1 MPQIIA
7 FVIFLT
13 ATWFGVGRSPRA
25 PGTVGSLAALP
36 FGAALMWAVG
46 GWGLAAATAG
56 LFLLGTWAAHHYA
69 ARLGRDDPGEIVVDE
84 VVGQWLPLCVLPVEP
99 VAYALAFV
107 SFRFFDIVKP
117 WPIGVADRRL
127 KGGLGI
133 MIDDVLAALA
143 AAIVCLAVYAPLAR
157 TLLTGE

>member
-1 MPQIIA
+1 MPRIIT
-7 FVIFLT
+7 FIVFFI
-13 ATWFGVGRSPRA
+13 ATWFGVGRSRKA
-25 PGTVGSLAALP
+25 PGTFGSLAALP
-36 FGAALMWAVG
+36 FGAALVWAFG

-56 LFLLGTWAAHHYA
+56 LFILGTWTAHHYA

-127 KGGLGI
+127 KGGFGI
-133 MIDDVLAALA
+133 MADDVLAGLA
-143 AAIVCLAVYAPLAR
+143 AALVCLTVYAPLAR
-157 TLLTGE
+157 TLLSGD

>member
-1 MPQIIA
+1 MLQLISST
-7 FVIFLT
+7 IFLI

-36 FGAALMWAVG
+36 FGAALMWMIG

-56 LFLLGTWAAHHYA
+56 LFILGTWAAHHYA
-69 ARLGRDDPGEIVVDE
+69 ARLGSDDPSEVVVDE

-99 VAYALAFV
+99 VAYALAFI

-117 WPIGVADRRL
+117 WPICVADQRL

-133 MIDDVLAALA
+133 MADDVLAGLA
-143 AAIVCLAVYAPLAR
+143 AALICLGIYTPLAR
-157 TLLTGE
+157 SLLTGE

>member
-1 MPQIIA
+1 
-7 FVIFLT
+7 
-13 ATWFGVGRSPRA
+13 
-25 PGTVGSLAALP
+25 
-36 FGAALMWAVG
+36 VG

-99 VAYALAFV
+99 VAYAIAFV

-117 WPIGVADRRL
+117 WPIGAADRRL

-133 MIDDVLAALA
+133 MIDDVLAGLA